1 MANASTPPPPTDAEL
16 DELLDD
22 AFEQFTNATPK
33 PKAKREPAP
42 TDIDNA
48 LRTAEAA
55 AADGTDDTDGSGVN
69 FDEEFA
75 RQLAKSMESL
85 LKDSSTLSGA
95 KEASAGNDEMK
106 TALDQLLKQMALMQT
121 DTSTNDVKSTPAPAS
136 GSSASRTRAAGVEQP
151 PLAPSPLPASF
162 QDKIKATMDK
172 LKDSA
177 DRADADTAQGPGG
190 GDIGMM
196 DELMRQMDEMG
207 DDSQLDSLVDD
218 VISQLMSKDVLQQP
232 LKELDREYPKYLDKN
247 KDTLSAE
254 ERERYEKQHS
264 YVKQILAMFAESTD
278 DAANDP
284 RIVELMQKMQD
295 CGQPP
300 NELLKILAPDMELDE
315 KGEVKVPE
323 APPNCTV
330 M

>member
-1 MANASTPPPPTDAEL
+1 MANTSAPPPATDAEL
-16 DELLDD
+16 DKLLDN

-33 PKAKREPAP
+33 PKAKADPAP
-42 TDIDNA
+42 AAPPPAIDEA
-48 LRTAEAA
+48 LRAA
-55 AADGTDDTDGSGVN
+55 AATGDGADGLDGVN
-69 FDEEFA
+69 FDENFA
-75 RQLAKSMESL
+75 HHLAKSMEAL
-85 LKDSSTLSGA
+85 LKDPSALSGA
-95 KEASAGNDEMK
+95 TGAGAKGNEMK
-106 TALDQLLKQMALMQT
+106 TALDQLLEQI
-121 DTSTNDVKSTPAPAS
+121 TSLQSDLGASDPPAA
-136 GSSASRTRAAGVEQP
+136 GSSSNGAEARAASTGPATLEQ
-151 PLAPSPLPASF
+151 PASF

-177 DRADADTAQGPGG
+177 DRAEADSSKGLG
-190 GDIGMM
+190 GDMGMM
-196 DELMRQMDEMG
+196 DELMRQMDQMG

-232 LKELDREYPKYLDKN
+232 LKELDQEYPKYLEKN

-254 ERERYEKQHS
+254 DRERYEKQHA

-278 DAANDP
+278 DTVNDP

>member
-33 PKAKREPAP
+33 PKAKKEPAAPVVPP
-42 TDIDNA
+42 TAIDEA
-48 LRTAEAA
+48 LRAA
-55 AADGTDDTDGSGVN
+55 AEDANGLDGVN
-69 FDEEFA
+69 FDEDFA
-75 RQLAKSMESL
+75 RQLAKSMEAL
-85 LKDSSTLSGA
+85 LKDPSALSGA
-95 KEASAGNDEMK
+95 TEAGAESDEMK
-106 TALDQLLKQMALMQT
+106 TALDQLLKQM
-121 DTSTNDVKSTPAPAS
+121 TSLQSDLGTNSSTTAPAPAS
-136 GSSASRTRAAGVEQP
+136 VADAKKPSLEPSS
-151 PLAPSPLPASF
+151 SF
-162 QDKIKATMDK
+162 QNKIKATMDK
-172 LKDSA
+172 LKESA
-177 DRADADTAQGPGG
+177 DRAEADSSQGRG
-190 GDIGMM
+190 GDMGMM
-196 DELMRQMDEMG
+196 DELMRQMDQMG

-232 LKELDREYPKYLDKN
+232 LRELDQEYPKYLEKN

-254 ERERYEKQHS
+254 DRERYEKQHS

-278 DAANDP
+278 DSLNDP

-315 KGEVKVPE
+315 RGEVKVPE